1 MGYYHERR
9 WVHTLKLIY
18 IHTCLREG
26 YCNSWHCLRIVYTD
40 AYTIL
45 NPTQP
50 PPHPQNKC
58 HFFGVNFKLRILI
71 KLDTR
76 YSTNVFFIF
85 KINKDSHLLS
95 KENCNYFS
103 LKVDKELSFFFERG
117 CTLIIPS

>member
-1 MGYYHERR
+1 MHIQFL
-9 WVHTLKLIY
+9 T
-18 IHTCLREG
+18 
-26 YCNSWHCLRIVYTD
+26 
-40 AYTIL
+40 
-45 NPTQP
+45 P
-50 PPHPQNKC
+50 PNPHPNPPKINVI
-58 HFFGVNFKLRILI
+58 FFVVVNFKLRIILI

-85 KINKDSHLLS
+85 TINKDSPLLS